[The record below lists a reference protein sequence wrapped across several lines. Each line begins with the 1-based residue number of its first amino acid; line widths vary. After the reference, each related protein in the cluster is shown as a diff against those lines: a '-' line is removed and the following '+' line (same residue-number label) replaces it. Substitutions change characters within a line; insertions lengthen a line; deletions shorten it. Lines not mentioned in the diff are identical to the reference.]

1 MYDIVKNNSTDLK
14 KDNTIKESFTIQNI
28 DNILNGIETIAN
40 QMNFKAW
47 NYKRIIQTQEEY
59 LGYIDLTTHKAEDRQ
74 KLLVKNVYPL
84 KNKQT
89 NEEFAKRIS
98 YRSVG
103 TGKEGSLTL
112 KHYLFTSLPLKQ
124 YDVIYVPLDGIYKDK
139 KGYWNLTKYKLL
151 N

>member
-74 KLLVKNVYPL
+74 K
-84 KNKQT
+84 T
-89 NEEFAKRIS
+89 AR
-98 YRSVG
+98 
-103 TGKEGSLTL
+103 KEC
-112 KHYLFTSLPLKQ
+112 LPS
-124 YDVIYVPLDGIYKDK
+124 
-139 KGYWNLTKYKLL
+139 
-151 N
+151 